1 MAILGPWTN
10 GQAIVNGVDL
20 SNHISH
26 IEVNTGKADQEVTAM
41 GAYGKSRRPGLAD
54 EGYKMTLRQDFAAAS
69 VDATLAPLYLNGT
82 SHAVEVRPV
91 NGARSTTNPAYV
103 ANACYLLDYPPMTGD
118 VGTPL
123 DTQCTW
129 VVDGQTSGI
138 QRLTA

>member
-10 GQAIVNGVDL
+10 AQVLINGVDI
-20 SNHISH
+20 SNHVASV
-26 IEVNTGKADQEVTAM
+26 EVDTGKADQEITAM

-54 EGYKMTLRQDFAAAS
+54 EGFKIKLRQDFALAN
-69 VDATLAPLYLNGT
+69 VDATLSALYLNGT
-82 SHAVEVRPV
+82 SHSVEVRPV

-103 ANACYLLDYPPMTGD
+103 AAACYLLDYPPMTGD

-123 DTQCTW
+123 DVEGTW

>member
-10 GQAIVNGVDL
+10 AQVIINGVDL
-20 SNHISH
+20 SNRVASV
-26 IEVNTGKADQEVTAM
+26 EVNTGKADQEVTAM

-54 EGYKMTLRQDFAAAS
+54 EGYKIKFRQDFALAN

-82 SHAVEVRPV
+82 SFVVEVRPV
-91 NGARSTTNPAYV
+91 LAARSTTNPAYV

-118 VGTPL
+118 VGNPL
-123 DTQCTW
+123 DTEATI

-138 QRLTA
+138 QRLTS

>member
-10 GQAIVNGVDL
+10 AQVIVNGVDL
-20 SNHISH
+20 SNRVASV
-26 IEVNTGKADQEVTAM
+26 EVMTGKADQEVTAM

-54 EGYKMTLRQDFAAAS
+54 EGFKIKFRQDFALS
-69 VDATLAPLYLNGT
+69 NVDATLAPLYLNGT
-82 SHAVEVRPV
+82 AVAVEVRPV

-118 VGTPL
+118 IGNPL
-123 DTQCTW
+123 DTECTFS
-129 VVDGQTSGI
+129 VDGQTTGI